1 MPLPSLI
8 QTSETFNTW
17 FDATNNLISHV
28 SNTSVYVLASQNATP
43 NTTTGNISL
52 NGTMTTASL
61 IANANVS
68 FGGTTLASGV
78 LRVTSNST
86 QGNGAVIVSGN
97 TFDVSMTNV
106 VFSGTDVSIA
116 PNTIFQGTTVTIN
129 STAVL
134 TKNTSISS
142 PLFVAN
148 SNASVNTITVA
159 ATNVLAILVNSTVAT
174 FSTNSTTFTANATN
188 SFFTGTNLT
197 ISPNTVIEGKLT
209 VNSQVIVNNALV
221 INGNTTLGG
230 TLQINADFVGNASAN
245 LSGVGTI
252 GAALSVG
259 ATDVIFRV
267 ASDVANKVVSGIAQA
282 NTTQYRHLVVFNVGT
297 QTILFEHA
305 NTTVGANA
313 VLCPANT
320 NAPIYSGGT
329 CLLYYDANTSIQ
341 KWRVIASHAPD
352 ANSTVRGLVNTST
365 QTFAGDKTFQ
375 NAASFSNTVSITG
388 NVTMSNTV
396 SITGNVTMSN
406 TVSITG
412 NVTMSNTATIT
423 GNATFHR
430 GMTVNN
436 TIDLNTLTTSR
447 LVLPVGSDK
456 WST

>member
-52 NGTMTTASL
+52 NGIMTTASL

-86 QGNGAVIVSGN
+86 QGAVIVTGN
-97 TFDVSMTNV
+97 TFAVNMVNV
-106 VFSGTDVSIA
+106 VFSGMDLSIGPNTVFQGNTVIFNSIA
-116 PNTIFQGTTVTIN
+116 F
-129 STAVL
+129 L
-134 TKNTSISS
+134 TKNTSISTT
-142 PLFVAN
+142 LFVAN
-148 SNASVNTITVA
+148 SNTTVNTITVA
-159 ATNVLAILVNSTVAT
+159 PTNVLAILVNSTVAT

-209 VNSQVIVNNALV
+209 VNSQVTVNNALV
-221 INGNTTLGG
+221 INGNTSLGG
-230 TLQINADFVGNASAN
+230 ALQINPSFVGISSTN
-245 LSGVGTI
+245 LSGGAI
-252 GAALSVG
+252 GDPLAIG

-267 ASDVANKVVSGIAQA
+267 ASSTADHVVSGIQQA
-282 NTTQYRHLVVFNVGT
+282 NPTQYRHLVVFNVGT
-297 QTILFEHA
+297 NTIFFQHA
-305 NTTVGANA
+305 NTYVGANA

-320 NAPIYSGGT
+320 NVAVLGGGA

-341 KWRVIASHAPD
+341 KWKVIASNPPD
-352 ANSTVRGLVNTST
+352 ANATVRGLVNTSA
-365 QTFAGDKTFQ
+365 QTFAGDKTFK
-375 NAASFSNTVSITG
+375 
-388 NVTMSNTV
+388 
-396 SITGNVTMSN
+396 
-406 TVSITG
+406 
-412 NVTMSNTATIT
+412 
-423 GNATFHR
+423 
-430 GMTVNN
+430 N
-436 TIDLNTLTTSR
+436 TIDLNTLPTSR
-447 LVLPVGSDK
+447 LVLPVGENK